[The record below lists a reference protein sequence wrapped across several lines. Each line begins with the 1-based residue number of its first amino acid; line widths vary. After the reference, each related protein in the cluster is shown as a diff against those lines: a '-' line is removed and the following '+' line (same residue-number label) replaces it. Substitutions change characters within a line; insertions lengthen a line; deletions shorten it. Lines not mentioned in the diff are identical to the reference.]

1 MSAPPDL
8 MFWLI
13 YSPFCCS
20 SRSWTNLRTLP
31 AWPQPPDAPWRLAT
45 ASASHRFATS
55 SRDSAAHYRL
65 FAPITIAAPTP
76 SPRAAKK
83 TSLPNDVPTILT
95 PMGARRDPYAVKNE
109 VKKIGVQHLA
119 QH

>member
-8 MFWLI
+8 MFGLI
-13 YSPFCCS
+13 YWPFCCS

-55 SRDSAAHYRL
+55 SRDSADHYRL
-65 FAPITIAAPTP
+65 FAQITIAAPTP

-95 PMGARRDPYAVKNE
+95 PMGVRRDDDPIDCAAT
-109 VKKIGVQHLA
+109 ILHP
-119 QH
+119 